1 MRFSAILSSNFN
13 MPRLLSTFIIVP
25 CWKLLPVIGVIL
37 MLSPMPTFAMEPRI
51 QITDSWVEEGYE
63 FYVAFEASPSN
74 ASCDLSGEGLIEF
87 EVSYTLARSYD
98 RNVAFG
104 LAIWHP
110 SPQEDDTVFTN
121 AKAIGSQGFCTKIS
135 PCRIQNISIVKTWC
149 PISEE
154 QIWPPWGV
162 EAIP

>member
-1 MRFSAILSSNFN
+1 MRFLAVLFSNST
-13 MPRLLSTFIIVP
+13 MPRALSTFIIFP
-25 CWKLLPVIGVIL
+25 SWKMLAATCCMLLLIPI
-37 MLSPMPTFAMEPRI
+37 STFAMEPRI

-74 ASCDLSGEGLIEF
+74 ASCAITGEGLIEF
-87 EVSYTLARSYD
+87 EVSYTLARSHD

-110 SPQEDDTVFTN
+110 SPQEDDTIFTN

-135 PCRIQNISIVKTWC
+135 PCRIQHISIVKTWC